1 MTVAISTSRDKRGTK
16 RTCVACDIRFYDL
29 ARAPIV
35 CPACGGEH
43 IPLVQAPIEARPR
56 SFSGTASWNNRGTVH
71 RAPPQAEPAA
81 AQIADSDDVVAED
94 LEEEAAPD
102 DAGVVSDDDTVLEP
116 EADDADASAL
126 VEHDVDDPKDQ

>member
-43 IPLVQAPIEARPR
+43 IPVVRAPIEARPR
-56 SFSGTASWNNRGTVH
+56 AFSGSASWNNRGIVH
-71 RAPPQAEPAA
+71 HAPALPDAA
-81 AQIADSDDVVAED
+81 AEQIADSDDVVAED
-94 LEEEAAPD
+94 LEEAAVAD

-126 VEHDVDDPKDQ
+126 VEHDDDEPKDQ